1 LLVFLLNGFIFI
13 LIGLQLGTLREAIP
27 PGQFDVLLWKGALV
41 SVVAILV
48 RLLWVPL
55 AADLPRRFSASLRKR
70 DPMPPWST
78 IFLVSWIGMRGIV
91 SLAAALALPLTTAAG
106 EPFPFRAE
114 ILLITFAVIF
124 STLVLQGLS
133 LKPVIRA
140 LHLKVDRTLEHEEF
154 YAREQAAK

>member
-1 LLVFLLNGFIFI
+1 LACAANGLYIRQYFSSIVGPTTRLQARAVWDLLVFLLNGFIFV
-13 LIGLQLGTLREAIP
+13 LIGLQLSTLRQTIP
-27 PGQFDVLLWKGALV
+27 PGQFSTLLWKGALV

-48 RLLWVPL
+48 RLVWVPL

-78 IFLVSWIGMRGIV
+78 IFLIGWIGMRGIV

-114 ILLITFAVIF
+114 ILLITF
-124 STLVLQGLS
+124 
-133 LKPVIRA
+133 
-140 LHLKVDRTLEHEEF
+140 
-154 YAREQAAK
+154 